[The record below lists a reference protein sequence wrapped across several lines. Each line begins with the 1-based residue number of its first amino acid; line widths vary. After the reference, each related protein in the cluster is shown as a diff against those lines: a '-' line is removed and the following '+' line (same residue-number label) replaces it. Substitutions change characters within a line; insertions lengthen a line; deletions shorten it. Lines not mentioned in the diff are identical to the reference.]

1 MSSHVTSLGHGRRL
15 ALLLGLGLAVVAV
28 ACLASLAVGATVVPL
43 AHVWGTLTGSAPH
56 GIVEAR
62 LDRTALGVV
71 VGAAMGCAGA
81 AMQALTRNPLADPG
95 ILGVNAGAALAIVL
109 GLATGLLTAQTQYV
123 WFALAGAAVATTVVY
138 GIASMGPGGAQPV
151 TLTIAGAAFAATA
164 TSLGAGLLVVDLAAL
179 DVFRVWQ
186 VGTVAG
192 RDLAL
197 LGSVAPVLLVGF
209 LLTLPAGGWLNT
221 LGLGDDMARG
231 LGQRVWLVRLVVAVG
246 AVCLCA
252 AGTALA
258 GPVAF
263 VGLVVPHAVRLLTGP
278 DERRVMLGSALFG
291 AALVVG
297 ADTIGRVV
305 LPPTEVQVGIM
316 TAVIGAPVLIAL
328 VRTRRVTA

>member
-1 MSSHVTSLGHGRRL
+1 MSSHVASLGHGRRL
-15 ALLLGLGLAVVAV
+15 ALLLGLGLAAVAA
-28 ACLASLAVGATVVPL
+28 ACLASLAIGATVVPL
-43 AHVWGTLTGSAPH
+43 GTVWQVLTDAAGN

-62 LDRTALGVV
+62 IDRTVLGAI
-71 VGAAMGCAGA
+71 VGASMGCAGA

-109 GLATGLLTAQTQYV
+109 GLATGLLTAQSQYV
-123 WFALAGAAVATTVVY
+123 WFALAGAAVATTLVY

-192 RDLAL
+192 RDLGLVA
-197 LGSVAPVLLVGF
+197 SVAPVLLVGF
-209 LLTLPAGGWLNT
+209 ALTLPAGGFLNT
-221 LGLGDDMARG
+221 LGLGDDLARG
-231 LGQRVWLVRLVVAVG
+231 LGQRVWLVRLVVALG

-263 VGLVVPHAVRLLTGP
+263 VGLVVPHLVRLLTGP
-278 DERRVMLGSALFG
+278 DARRVMLGSALFG

-297 ADTIGRVV
+297 ADTLGRVV

-316 TAVIGAPVLIAL
+316 TAVIGAPALIAL

>member
-1 MSSHVTSLGHGRRL
+1 M
-15 ALLLGLGLAVVAV
+15 
-28 ACLASLAVGATVVPL
+28 
-43 AHVWGTLTGSAPH
+43 
-56 GIVEAR
+56 
-62 LDRTALGVV
+62 
-71 VGAAMGCAGA
+71 
-81 AMQALTRNPLADPG
+81 
-95 ILGVNAGAALAIVL
+95 
-109 GLATGLLTAQTQYV
+109 
-123 WFALAGAAVATTVVY
+123 
-138 GIASMGPGGAQPV
+138 
-151 TLTIAGAAFAATA
+151 
-164 TSLGAGLLVVDLAAL
+164 
-179 DVFRVWQ
+179 
-186 VGTVAG
+186 
-192 RDLAL
+192 
-197 LGSVAPVLLVGF
+197 
-209 LLTLPAGGWLNT
+209 
-221 LGLGDDMARG
+221 
-231 LGQRVWLVRLVVAVG
+231 RLVVAVG